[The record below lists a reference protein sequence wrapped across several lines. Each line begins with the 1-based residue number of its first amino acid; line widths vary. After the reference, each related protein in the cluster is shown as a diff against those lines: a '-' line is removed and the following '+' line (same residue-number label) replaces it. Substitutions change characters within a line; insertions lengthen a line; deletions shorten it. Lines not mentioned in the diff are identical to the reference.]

1 MRLSSLSPTE
11 VSFLMAAVVQAV
23 ACLVWALGAWAVV
36 DARRAAANWAAWSG
50 LSAITWM
57 LLAMQL
63 NLQLQSPPLVGVV
76 CGVLGVMLLQR
87 GIRIYIGRPPALG
100 LPLALLLIVVATDV
114 LAGPSAYR
122 QLQPAVNFGVLAW
135 LYFGIAFD
143 LRAHGRDELR
153 LHRPWLLALP
163 ALLGG
168 AAFLSR
174 ALRAV
179 LWPESVLAEMA
190 TNSSLN
196 VGSALSFV
204 VLVLCLHGTLM
215 ALVAARLV
223 TGLRRLSRSDGL
235 TGLLNRRAIE
245 EALDTQIQR
254 SRRSGEAFTLMMLD
268 LDHFKTINDL
278 HGHDMG
284 DLALK
289 HAAAILR
296 AELREVD
303 RLGRYGGEEFLF
315 LLPGL
320 PLAQAHIVAE
330 RLRQQLAARPLLQG
344 GVSVTL
350 SVSIGMAESAGAEAD
365 PRSVLKRADAA
376 LYRAKAGGRNRVVAD
391 ADGPDADIGNSL
403 A

>member
-1 MRLSSLSPTE
+1 
-11 VSFLMAAVVQAV
+11 VIQAV
-23 ACLVWALGAWAVV
+23 ACLVWALGAWAVA
-36 DARRAAANWAAWSG
+36 DARRAAAHWAAWSG
-50 LSAITWM
+50 LSAITWTV
-57 LLAMQL
+57 LAM
-63 NLQLQSPPLVGVV
+63 QLQSPPLVGVL
-76 CGVLGVMLLQR
+76 CGVLGAILLQR
-87 GIRIYIGRPPALG
+87 GIRIYIGKPPALG
-100 LPLALLLIVVATDV
+100 LPLALLLAVVVTDV
-114 LAGPSAYR
+114 LAGPSAHR

-135 LYFGIAFD
+135 LYFGMAFD

-153 LHRPWLLALP
+153 LRWPWLLALP
-163 ALLGG
+163 VLLGG

-179 LWPESVLAEMA
+179 LSPESVLAEMA
-190 TNSSLN
+190 THSSLN
-196 VGSALSFV
+196 VGSALSYV
-204 VLVLCLHGTLM
+204 VLVLCLHATLL

-245 EALDTQIQR
+245 EALDAQMQR
-254 SRRSGEAFTLMMLD
+254 SHRSSETFTLMMLD
-268 LDHFKTINDL
+268 LDHFKAINDR
-278 HGHDMG
+278 HGHAVG

-289 HAAAILR
+289 HTAAILR

-320 PLAQAHIVAE
+320 PLAQAHGVAE
-330 RLRQQLAARPLLQG
+330 RLRQQLVAKPLQQG
-344 GVSVTL
+344 GASVTL
-350 SVSIGMAESAGAEAD
+350 SVSIGVAESAGADAD
-365 PRSVLKRADAA
+365 PRSVLRRADAA

-391 ADGPDADIGNSL
+391 AEAPGPTGADAGNSL